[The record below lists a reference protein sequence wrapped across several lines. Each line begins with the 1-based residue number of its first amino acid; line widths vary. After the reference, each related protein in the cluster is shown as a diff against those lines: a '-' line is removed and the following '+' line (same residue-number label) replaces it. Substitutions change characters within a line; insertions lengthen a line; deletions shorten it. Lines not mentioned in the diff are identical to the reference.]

1 MLTLFVSC
9 LGGRETP
16 LLCCRCPFLRRNGY
30 GLRPPS
36 GRCSRERTMRTPFLA
51 SLRKGWALPPKPPIP
66 SPARFYRGKSQEYEA
81 TPPQKT
87 SGVRTV
93 CFLHIEI
100 ICKFCVSRPWNI
112 FSLKRCAF
120 QTIRPVVSRKKRGF
134 PPTSGRAAL
143 SRRRAFCR
151 FQKQNARKASVR
163 NTAHAA
169 SPKYSAGADLPQVHR
184 PWPK

>member
-1 MLTLFVSC
+1 M
-9 LGGRETP
+9 
-16 LLCCRCPFLRRNGY
+16 
-30 GLRPPS
+30 
-36 GRCSRERTMRTPFLA
+36 
-51 SLRKGWALPPKPPIP
+51 PIP
-66 SPARFYRGKSQEYEA
+66 STQRVRPAAAIRSLLAREDYENAFSRFAAKKAGPFPPSPPSLPQRAFIGGRVRNTRRPA
-81 TPPQKT
+81 TKDKWRVY
-87 SGVRTV
+87 SLF
-93 CFLHIEI
+93 FLHIEI